1 MDDSSDIRN
10 RTFSFGAHGYNQDDV
25 DGYLRELAD
34 RMESADLSWEDELR
48 RLKDQSFGVVSL
60 GYWRPDVDSYMAEL
74 TAWMHERAGTAE
86 SNGTAPEP
94 VAEEEPETESEVPAE
109 HAALQSGWA
118 QGIVE
123 RLRRVTEASTAPTA
137 LAEVAEQPVPDV
149 VSAVPLPLPQAP
161 ETDVEEEEP
170 ADREADRVRLF
181 RMAVALGV
189 EDAVS
194 MTVGELVAAIDRVQA
209 GGDEP
214 DAAEAAEPAEDA
226 SAALARTKATLASFE
241 RMLADQVSQVTAATR
256 LERESAARQ
265 AEAIL
270 RDAEL
275 RASEI
280 LASAERE
287 GGVLEERAQRY
298 SERVRRMAD
307 REALRRAAT
316 VDEPEAESA
325 AELEAAVPA
334 ESEPDMVAE
343 PEAETAE
350 PEAETEMVEP
360 EVEPE
365 PVAEIVAEPETE
377 PEPEAEM
384 VAEPEPETEPED
396 EPEMAG
402 EAEPETA
409 DADQAAEAPGD
420 EGEPEQSADAAQLEP
435 ASAWA
440 RLRRVLG

>member
-1 MDDSSDIRN
+1 MHDSSDIRN

-25 DGYLRELAD
+25 DRYLRELAD
-34 RMESADLSWEDELR
+34 RMESADLNWQDELR
-48 RLKDQSFGVVSL
+48 RLNDQSFGVVSL

-74 TAWMHERAGTAE
+74 TAWMNERAGTAE

-94 VAEEEPETESEVPAE
+94 VAEEEPETEPDVSAE

-209 GGDEP
+209 GDDEP

-270 RDAEL
+270 RDAER

-307 REALRRAAT
+307 REALRRAAS

-325 AELEAAVPA
+325 AELEAAMPA
-334 ESEPDMVAE
+334 EPEPDMPAE
-343 PEAETAE
+343 PEAATAE
-350 PEAETEMVEP
+350 PEAEPEMVEP
-360 EVEPE
+360 EPE
-365 PVAEIVAEPETE
+365 AEMVAEPETE

-384 VAEPEPETEPED
+384 AAEPED
-396 EPEMAG
+396 EPEPDVAV

-409 DADQAAEAPGD
+409 DADADQA
-420 EGEPEQSADAAQLEP
+420 ADAAQPEP

-440 RLRRVLG
+440 RLRRMLG

>member
-1 MDDSSDIRN
+1 MDNSSDIRN

-25 DGYLRELAD
+25 DRYLRELAD

-74 TAWMHERAGTAE
+74 TAWMNERAGTAE
-86 SNGTAPEP
+86 SNGTAPGP
-94 VAEEEPETESEVPAE
+94 VAEEPETESEAAPE
-109 HAALQSGWA
+109 HAAIESGWA

-149 VSAVPLPLPQAP
+149 VSAVPLPLPQDP
-161 ETDVEEEEP
+161 ETDVEEEEEEEEP
-170 ADREADRVRLF
+170 ADREVDRVRLF

-209 GGDEP
+209 GDGEP

-270 RDAEL
+270 RDAER
-275 RASEI
+275 RAGEI

-287 GGVLEERAQRY
+287 GDVLEERAQRY

-307 REALRRAAT
+307 REALRRAAA
-316 VDEPEAESA
+316 VDG
-325 AELEAAVPA
+325 
-334 ESEPDMVAE
+334 
-343 PEAETAE
+343 PEAETPA
-350 PEAETEMVEP
+350 
-360 EVEPE
+360 
-365 PVAEIVAEPETE
+365 E

-384 VAEPEPETEPED
+384 VAEPESEPEPQAEMVAEPEPEPDAEPETAA
-396 EPEMAG
+396 EPEMAV
-402 EAEPETA
+402 EAEPETADA

-420 EGEPEQSADAAQLEP
+420 EGEPEQSAEAAQPEP

-440 RLRRVLG
+440 RLRRTLG

>member
-1 MDDSSDIRN
+1 MHDSSDIRN

-25 DGYLRELAD
+25 DRYLRELAD
-34 RMESADLSWEDELR
+34 RMESADLNWQDELR
-48 RLKDQSFGVVSL
+48 RLSDQSFGVVSL

-74 TAWMHERAGTAE
+74 TAWMNERAGTAE

-94 VAEEEPETESEVPAE
+94 VAEEEPETEPEVPAE

-149 VSAVPLPLPQAP
+149 VSAVPLPLPQGP

-189 EDAVS
+189 DDAVS

-209 GGDEP
+209 GDDEP

-325 AELEAAVPA
+325 ADLEAAMPA
-334 ESEPDMVAE
+334 
-343 PEAETAE
+343 
-350 PEAETEMVEP
+350 
-360 EVEPE
+360 
-365 PVAEIVAEPETE
+365 E

-384 VAEPEPETEPED
+384 VAEPETEPEPEAGMVAEPEPEPETETEDETEPEMAVET
-396 EPEMAG
+396 EPNTAD
-402 EAEPETA
+402 A

-420 EGEPEQSADAAQLEP
+420 EGEPEQSADAAQAEP

-440 RLRRVLG
+440 RVRRMLG